1 MLLGPVSPRLPRP
14 ASDQQ
19 AAAPDVWTF
28 LQDSSSEAGVVL
40 VGFGS
45 TGLFGH
51 SLDHTDFVE
60 LAAGFS
66 ALAPTRVLWPLIPS
80 NLPEGTT
87 LEQLPLAE
95 NVKVVPWIDYNDVL
109 GEGLKKPERG
119 KGLLLVG

>member
-1 MLLGPVSPRLPRP
+1 
-14 ASDQQ
+14 
-19 AAAPDVWTF
+19 
-28 LQDSSSEAGVVL
+28 VVL

-45 TGLFGH
+45 TGLFGN

-87 LEQLPLAE
+87 LEQLPLGE

-109 GEGLKKPERG
+109 GEDMPTSQNAY
-119 KGLLLVG
+119 